1 MSLAI
6 EEKEAKKEITK
17 QSSSERESWAAME
30 GAGEALSEESHGL
43 GERTTSSMEAESAH
57 ANGEAAPDLES
68 NNSLQQPLL
77 RRTGTLS
84 ASHLAIVGA
93 KVSHIESLDYEYVS
107 LFSVSV
113 GIYLSV
119 FLLVSDCH

>member
-1 MSLAI
+1 
-6 EEKEAKKEITK
+6 
-17 QSSSERESWAAME
+17 ME
-30 GAGEALSEESHGL
+30 GAGEAPLEGSNGL
-43 GERTTSSMEAESAH
+43 GERNTSVEAEPAT
-57 ANGEAAPDLES
+57 ANGEPAPDLES

-107 LFSVSV
+107 LFSVFFGRSLCFSSE
-113 GIYLSV
+113 G
-119 FLLVSDCH
+119 VSNGY